1 MTKKDAVYSIKSK
14 WYLWS
19 TLALIPFFIIIFIG
33 LLYSEGITRFDNWIA
48 GPILSSRNTVST
60 TLYVFLTHFG
70 GEIYLSLIIL
80 ICSLIFIWKER
91 NYYPAIWLVTQ
102 SLLGAVLFNQALKA
116 IFRRSRPLVETLVDQ
131 NGFSFPSGHS
141 MGSLICYGGILF
153 LILRNIRRPSIR
165 NGLIALFAIL
175 VLFIGISRV
184 YVGVHYPTDIIGG
197 FSVGA
202 AWLIFAT
209 AMYPKAEHL
218 YQHHLLKK
226 GD

>member
-1 MTKKDAVYSIKSK
+1 MSKKDSVYSIKSK

-19 TLALIPFFIIIFIG
+19 ALTLIPFFMIVFVAFLHG
-33 LLYSEGITRFDNWIA
+33 ESITQFDNWIA
-48 GPILSSRNTVST
+48 EPILSSRNTIAT
-60 TLYVFLTHFG
+60 GLYVFFTDFG
-70 GEIYLSLIIL
+70 GELYLSLIL
-80 ICSLIFIWKER
+80 FICSILFAWKESS
-91 NYYPAIWLVTQ
+91 YFPAIWLIVQ
-102 SLLGAVLFNQALKA
+102 SLLGAVLLNQVLKSV
-116 IFRRSRPLVETLVDQ
+116 FRRSRPLVETLVEQ
-131 NGFSFPSGHS
+131 GGFSFPSGHS

-165 NGLIALFAIL
+165 NGLIALVAIL
-175 VLFIGISRV
+175 VLFIGISRI

-218 YQHHLLKK
+218 YHHQILKK